1 MIKSWLISFFIV
13 LMFFIVYKL
22 HLLTWL
28 ASSAAFW
35 MAVILVLVTLAA
47 AFLILGNP
55 LKGMDGNDD
64 EDTKK

>member
-13 LMFFIVYKL
+13 VMFFIVYKL
-22 HLLTWL
+22 NLLTWL

-35 MAVILVLVTLAA
+35 TALSLVLIALAA

-55 LKGMDGNDD
+55 LKGMDDND
-64 EDTKK
+64 ENIKK